1 MENQTIIKV
10 SDLFKLLSDVTRLK
24 ILWHLKE
31 GPLNVSEIAE
41 VVGLSLSA
49 VSHQLKTLRMANLVK
64 KEKQGREVYYEYD
77 DHHVYGI
84 FTQAIEHVQED

>member
-1 MENQTIIKV
+1 METQTIIRV
-10 SDLFKLLSDVTRLK
+10 SELFKLLSDVTRLK

-31 GPLNVSEIAE
+31 GPLNVGEIADA
-41 VVGLSLSA
+41 VGLSLSA

-64 KEKQGREVYYEYD
+64 KEKRGKEVYYEYD

-84 FTQAIEHVQED
+84 FTQAVDHVEED